1 MRPTPFTTY
10 LVGAVLACAAFGC
23 AGTGGVS
30 GELLDARAMLDE
42 ARMAPG
48 AFRAVSEMRD
58 AEAAIAYAEFE
69 ERENPGHPLSEHRAQ
84 TALELAAR
92 AKQTAAN
99 AGLPP
104 QAKPVEGTGAGATP
118 PVAVGVR

>member
-1 MRPTPFTTY
+1 MRPSPLLTY
-10 LVGAVLACAAFGC
+10 LAAAVLGCAAFGC
-23 AGTGGVS
+23 ARTGNVS
-30 GELLDARAMLDE
+30 SELVDARTLLDQARTS
-42 ARMAPG
+42 PG
-48 AFRAVSEMRD
+48 AFQAVSQVRD

-92 AKQTAAN
+92 ARQASAN

-104 QAKPVEGTGAGATP
+104 PTKPAEGAGKTA
-118 PVAVGVR
+118 PVAVGAR